1 MNRRQTLPDHPQSA
15 QDAPGT
21 APADGRMVMRRIW
34 SGWVRPYIGR
44 LIGAL
49 VLMAV
54 VAASAAAYP
63 LLTRHIF
70 NALADGRAAEVIWV
84 APPLIILLALV
95 KGVALFLQTVQVNA
109 LALRV
114 TTDLQKDMARALITA
129 DLGVLTREPAGAFM
143 SRIMNDLNLVREAAV
158 RLANNLVRDVLTA
171 IVLIATM
178 VWLDW
183 LMALVVLAVYPVA
196 LQPIIGIGARQRK
209 ASGHLQEH
217 MEDVTSLLAE
227 TLQGARMVQAY
238 QLEESETRRTR
249 LAFDGLYARLV
260 SLLTGR
266 AKVDPILEIVGGV
279 AVGGVIALAG
289 WRVSAGYLAVGD
301 VIAFITTLILLVQPV
316 RAIGTLNAVTNEAIA
331 AASRVLALL
340 DRPNR
345 ITDAK
350 DAVDVG
356 RMSGAISFADVGF
369 DYVVDA
375 AASDAAASDPASSD
389 AASSD
394 AASSDAQPG
403 MAAAPALVDVSFDIA
418 AGQMVALCGPSGSG
432 KSTVINLLPR
442 FFDSTAGTITI
453 DGVDLRQIGI
463 ESLRNNIALV
473 SQDAVLFDDTVAA
486 NIAFGRSGA
495 SRDDITA
502 AAKAAAA
509 HDFIMA
515 LDGGYDAPVGTMGN
529 RLSGG
534 QRQRISIARAM
545 LKDAPILLLDEAT
558 AALDADSEQQVQA
571 ALARL
576 QKGRTTLVVA
586 HRLATIRDADL
597 ILVMEAGQ
605 IVERGTHAG
614 LIAQDGLYA
623 RLCRLQS
630 LDSAS

>member
-196 LQPIIGIGARQRK
+196 LQPIIRIGARQRK

-227 TLQGARMVQAY
+227 TLQGARMVKAY

-356 RMSGAISFADVGF
+356 RMSGGISFADVGF

-375 AASDAAASDPASSD
+375 AASDAAASDA
-389 AASSD
+389 AASDS
-394 AASSDAQPG
+394 AAGDAQPG

-418 AGQMVALCGPSGSG
+418 VGQMVALCGPSGSG

-453 DGVDLRQIGI
+453 DGVDLRRIGI

>member
-196 LQPIIGIGARQRK
+196 LQPIIRIGARQRK

-227 TLQGARMVQAY
+227 TLQGARMVKAY

-350 DAVDVG
+350 DAGDVG

-369 DYVVDA
+369 DYVLDA
-375 AASDAAASDPASSD
+375 AAGDAAAG
-389 AASSD
+389 
-394 AASSDAQPG
+394 DAQPG

-486 NIAFGRSGA
+486 NIAFGRPGA

>member
-1 MNRRQTLPDHPQSA
+1 LNRRQTLPDHPQSA

-95 KGVALFLQTVQVNA
+95 KGVALFLQTVQVNT

-196 LQPIIGIGARQRK
+196 LQPIIRIGARQRK

-227 TLQGARMVQAY
+227 TLQGARMVKAY

-350 DAVDVG
+350 DAVNVG
-356 RMSGAISFADVGF
+356 RMSGGISFADVGF

-375 AASDAAASDPASSD
+375 AAGDAAAG
-389 AASSD
+389 
-394 AASSDAQPG
+394 DAQPG
-403 MAAAPALVDVSFDIA
+403 MAVAPALVDVSFDIA

-453 DGVDLRQIGI
+453 DGVDLRRIGI

-486 NIAFGRSGA
+486 NIAFGRPGA

-614 LIAQDGLYA
+614 LIAHDGLYA

>member
-196 LQPIIGIGARQRK
+196 LQPIIRIGARQRK

-227 TLQGARMVQAY
+227 TLQGARMVKAY

-375 AASDAAASDPASSD
+375 AASDA
-389 AASSD
+389 
-394 AASSDAQPG
+394 QPG

-453 DGVDLRQIGI
+453 DGADLRRIGI

>member
-196 LQPIIGIGARQRK
+196 LQPIIRIGARQRK

-227 TLQGARMVQAY
+227 TLQGARMVKAY

-369 DYVVDA
+369 DYVLDA
-375 AASDAAASDPASSD
+375 AAGDAAAG
-389 AASSD
+389 
-394 AASSDAQPG
+394 DAQPG

-486 NIAFGRSGA
+486 NIAFGRPGA